1 MANPDQ
7 KQVLL
12 EVAEENIINIL
23 RNYKKETGSTN
34 LEIKSILE
42 NLALLSEKLIWL
54 FYFLN

>member
-23 RNYKKETGSTN
+23 RNYKQETGSTN
-34 LEIKSILE
+34 LEIKLILE
-42 NLALLSEKLIWL
+42 NLALLSEKLI
-54 FYFLN
+54 